1 MTKFVQGLFVDRGSR
16 RHYRAAQIV
25 VVGQRAAFTERV
37 REVVVMVV
45 MILAVAGAGLVESKL
60 CQG

>member
-37 REVVVMVV
+37 RKVVMVV
-45 MILAVAGAGLVESKL
+45 MILAVAGAGVGESK
-60 CQG
+60 